1 MQSSMY
7 TNKTEALKFL
17 LSLGNFST
25 PDGKTGNSTREDLQK
40 GYLKYTEKTHFKNT
54 IYIVSWY

>member
-1 MQSSMY
+1 MY